1 MQETQPLA
9 TDENKPPKLQEYFL
23 AKDAD
28 GLLKVMDAR
37 LAELRG
43 QGHTLIRRVEV
54 SRNMR
59 CPCGSGKKFKR
70 CCMVKAHADTT
81 AGGREP

>member
-1 MQETQPLA
+1 MQETQPPA
-9 TDENKPPKLQEYFL
+9 IDENKPPKLQEFFL
-23 AKDAD
+23 AKDAA

-37 LAELRG
+37 LAELQG

-54 SRNMR
+54 TRNMR

-70 CCMVKAHADTT
+70 CCMVKAAPD
-81 AGGREP
+81 ASR

>member
-1 MQETQPLA
+1 MQETQPPA
-9 TDENKPPKLQEYFL
+9 IDELTKPPKLQEFFL
-23 AKDAD
+23 ARDAA
-28 GLLKVMDAR
+28 GLLTVMDAR
-37 LAELRG
+37 LAQLQS

-70 CCMVKAHADTT
+70 CCMVRAA
-81 AGGREP
+81 EPQGVERG